1 MNLIITIFR
10 NSGLD
15 AAKHGRPPSEAARDR
30 LRHIFRNNPSDTRR
44 LAFHAAVIAAIARDS
59 TISTPCETLSVFTGY
74 AFLVAYVRFA
84 PFTDYDAATQGGATT
99 VRLDGIQWLRD
110 AEASVRINRWIQFG
124 GPVSFGEIENL
135 CDRRSFEKVKQ
146 AALDALSS
154 LSAWGL
160 ARKFCQTIGRF
171 A

>member
-10 NSGLD
+10 NSGLA
-15 AAKHGRPPSEAARDR
+15 AAKNGLPTSEAARDR

-84 PFTDYDAATQGGATT
+84 SFTDFDATMTQDSAA

-110 AEASVRINRWIQFG
+110 AETSARINRWVQFG
-124 GPVSFGEIENL
+124 GPVSFGEIGNL
-135 CDRRSFEKVKQ
+135 CDRRSFDKVKQ
-146 AALDALSS
+146 TALDALSS

-160 ARKFCQTIGRF
+160 ARKFCQTISRF